1 MDAAPPQQL
10 IESMDG
16 KVWLVHCAEKDVP
29 TIKNQHLITNISP
42 SGDPVLPACLRILSK
57 QQPFASAVYQ
67 PILLWRT
74 AMYICSVMNPILF
87 SYKHEPAE

>member
-57 QQPFASAVYQ
+57 QQPFASAVPADPTLEDCYV
-67 PILLWRT
+67 
-74 AMYICSVMNPILF
+74 YLF
-87 SYKHEPAE
+87 SDESNPVFI

>member
-29 TIKNQHLITNISP
+29 TIKNQYLITNISP
-42 SGDPVLPACLRILSK
+42 SGDSELPACLRILCE
-57 QQPFASAVYQ
+57 QQPFASAVPAVPTLEDYYLQ
-67 PILLWRT
+67 
-74 AMYICSVMNPILF
+74 LF
-87 SYKHEPAE
+87 GEKSEHFSK